1 MSEQIR
7 LRLEEVFLL
16 IPCPISGCW
25 GLHGA
30 STAYYFD
37 EGSECHVLEVWP
49 KTFKEV
55 DDVEGNGHEQAED
68 DVLFGLAEFEF
79 TELVKAVPLDHF
91 HFSQLRAIFEIGWK
105 ETGQDME
112 LRIHIE
118 PEEVDEE
125 L

>member
-1 MSEQIR
+1 MSDQIR
-7 LRLEEVFLL
+7 LRLEELLVL

-30 STAYYFD
+30 RTAYYFD
-37 EGSECHVLEVWP
+37 ESSECHVLEVWP
-49 KTFKEV
+49 KTFDHVV
-55 DDVEGNGHEQAED
+55 DKEGNRHERAEGD
-68 DVLFGLAEFEF
+68 LLFGLAEFEF
-79 TELVKAVPLDHF
+79 TELVKAVPLEHF

-105 ETGQDME
+105 ESGQDME

-125 L
+125 

>member
-37 EGSECHVLEVWP
+37 EDSECHVLEVWP
-49 KTFKEV
+49 KAFE
-55 DDVEGNGHEQAED
+55 EGDEQDENGHEQVGGE
-68 DVLFGLAEFEF
+68 LLYGLAEFEF
-79 TELVKAVPLDHF
+79 TDLVKAVPLEHF

-105 ETGQDME
+105 ESGQDLE

>member
-30 STAYYFD
+30 TTTYSFD
-37 EGSECHVLEVWP
+37 EEFGCHVLEVWP
-49 KTFKEV
+49 KLIEEV
-55 DDVEGNGHEQAED
+55 DEQEGSGHAQTGD
-68 DVLFGLAEFEF
+68 LLFGLAEFDF
-79 TELVKAVPLDHF
+79 TKLAKAVPLDHF
-91 HFSQLRAIFEIGWK
+91 HFSQLRAIFKIGWK
-105 ETGQDME
+105 ESGQELE

>member
-1 MSEQIR
+1 MSAQIR

-37 EGSECHVLEVWP
+37 EDFGCHVLEVWP
-49 KTFKEV
+49 KTFDEV
-55 DDVEGNGHEQAED
+55 DEKEGNRHEQPGGD
-68 DVLFGLAEFEF
+68 LLFGLAEFDF
-79 TELVKAVPLDHF
+79 TELVKAVPLEHF

-105 ETGQDME
+105 EAGQDLE

-118 PEEVDEE
+118 PKEVDEE

>member
-1 MSEQIR
+1 MSEQIQR
-7 LRLEEVFLL
+7 RLEEVFLL
-16 IPCPISGCW
+16 IPCPITGCW

-37 EGSECHVLEVWP
+37 EDFGCHVLEVWP
-49 KTFKEV
+49 KRFE
-55 DDVEGNGHEQAED
+55 DVEEQEGTGQEQAGG
-68 DVLFGLAEFEF
+68 DVFFGLAEFEF
-79 TELVKAVPLDHF
+79 AELVKAVSLDHF

-105 ETGQDME
+105 ESGQDME

-118 PEEVDEE
+118 PEELPEE